1 MAARVLFPSTGFTT
15 DDLCATYEQLAP
27 VLLPHLLDRPVTL
40 KRYPDDVQG
49 EAFWEKDA
57 PAFAPKR
64 VRTFAV
70 PRKHEPGVI
79 RYISIP
85 DVKTLRWAASVGC
98 IEIHSFLHRYPYLT
112 SPTVIAFDL
121 DPGEGATIIDCCQV
135 GVLVRQ
141 WFGRHDLR
149 SFAKVSGS
157 KGRRPARA
165 VSALARIEADCTSI
179 SPAQPQQV
187 LAPGARV
194 ICRRILRAGRTS
206 HRDKP
211 AGGAASSSSRSSRAG
226 PAWCGTTSERSP
238 PITPRVQLLTPCCR

>member
-1 MAARVLFPSTGFTT
+1 MDGRILFPSTGFTT
-15 DDLCATYEQLAP
+15 EDLCATYEQLAP
-27 VLLPHLLDRPVTL
+27 VLLPHLRDRPVTL

-57 PAFAPKR
+57 PAFAPKW

-98 IEIHSFLHRYPYLT
+98 IEIHSFLHRYPYVS

-121 DPGEGATIIDCCQV
+121 DPGKGATIIDCCQV
-135 GVLVRQ
+135 GVLVRE

-157 KGRRPARA
+157 KG
-165 VSALARIEADCTSI
+165 L
-179 SPAQPQQV
+179 QV
-187 LAPGARV
+187 
-194 ICRRILRAGRTS
+194 
-206 HRDKP
+206 
-211 AGGAASSSSRSSRAG
+211 
-226 PAWCGTTSERSP
+226 
-238 PITPRVQLLTPCCR
+238 